1 MAFISSSATVA
12 LKLKLFGEGT
22 EHMSSSETMALSL
35 TMTGDLQK
43 ITRIKRAKP
52 TSNTRIRVDFT
63 APVDNNAA
71 LVNPDNWNMYGFND
85 AELSTPAVLAVEVPS
100 SAGTTTKYVIVI
112 VSPMLDSAAYLLTVN
127 SEQLL
132 IGADAFL
139 DSDMSQVGTIGTY
152 WSIAGFATLLTGF
165 DGTFN
170 YIQAQT
176 TVSGKQGGIFQQ
188 YNAGYGQCYQIQAKY
203 QNAFAPNFIVQ
214 YRPVGGPPV
223 VIWQD
228 SSPPAPGT
236 WNDVLPSNGNTALF
250 YLPEGPGWFEF
261 IVYDPAGTAEGW
273 WTEVIAQPVFGYG
286 SSSGSL
292 ITSFGNPVSKDAAA
306 FYGVGVKP
314 FVKMV
319 IATDANTVSIY
330 FSEPIATDS
339 KLLSLD
345 VSNFTWDNGLTT
357 TKIMQ
362 VESDT
367 IILSTSDQTEGELYQ
382 LTING
387 ATIRD
392 LVGNLLAQPYMVA
405 MLGFTASPLP
415 APAQVLDMYRF
426 ILQSIRDEDQANG
439 GQFIQ
444 RLFGGPQQMWEQTTQ
459 LALEIP
465 NIWNLDAVPDQL
477 LVYVKNIVGWTDRYN
492 PITSK
497 LDPDSLRRLISVSVT
512 FWKQRGVEDI
522 IEDIL
527 RMITGTQVRVLN
539 WFWYRWI
546 LGETALGEDHLG
558 IDPWLLSSPGEGPD
572 SQTYAVRI
580 VDNGTLDYD
589 MIRHILKLT
598 RPCGERVEVDYVTFS
613 DLFPTDNIKT
623 QWHDQSGTSTVSGQM
638 LHLLDTVIDEDTE
651 TYTNNGVNISDD
663 WSDLTATFRIRGTGV
678 YYMDVYRSDVPGG
691 ADAYRMEIDIAN
703 NSITLK
709 ALSAGVATTLGTYY
723 PGPPHN
729 VHGTELLV
737 ANIFYTFRITV
748 TPTLPGSVQNN
759 LQVFWEADLVI
770 SATDSTLDHGTMA
783 VGHYSGGT
791 MELSEVEMFLNPMTT
806 DFIDINPGD

>member
-1 MAFISSSATVA
+1 
-12 LKLKLFGEGT
+12 
-22 EHMSSSETMALSL
+22 SSETMALSL

-236 WNDVLPSNGNTALF
+236 WNDVLPSSGNTALF

-367 IILSTSDQTEGELYQ
+367 IILSTSDQTEGELYH

-426 ILQSIRDEDQANG
+426 ILQSIRD
-439 GQFIQ
+439 
-444 RLFGGPQQMWEQTTQ
+444 
-459 LALEIP
+459 
-465 NIWNLDAVPDQL
+465 
-477 LVYVKNIVGWTDRYN
+477 
-492 PITSK
+492 
-497 LDPDSLRRLISVSVT
+497 
-512 FWKQRGVEDI
+512 
-522 IEDIL
+522 
-527 RMITGTQVRVLN
+527 
-539 WFWYRWI
+539 
-546 LGETALGEDHLG
+546 
-558 IDPWLLSSPGEGPD
+558 
-572 SQTYAVRI
+572 
-580 VDNGTLDYD
+580 
-589 MIRHILKLT
+589 
-598 RPCGERVEVDYVTFS
+598 
-613 DLFPTDNIKT
+613 
-623 QWHDQSGTSTVSGQM
+623 
-638 LHLLDTVIDEDTE
+638 
-651 TYTNNGVNISDD
+651 
-663 WSDLTATFRIRGTGV
+663 
-678 YYMDVYRSDVPGG
+678 
-691 ADAYRMEIDIAN
+691 
-703 NSITLK
+703 
-709 ALSAGVATTLGTYY
+709 
-723 PGPPHN
+723 
-729 VHGTELLV
+729 
-737 ANIFYTFRITV
+737 
-748 TPTLPGSVQNN
+748 
-759 LQVFWEADLVI
+759 
-770 SATDSTLDHGTMA
+770 
-783 VGHYSGGT
+783 
-791 MELSEVEMFLNPMTT
+791 
-806 DFIDINPGD
+806 